1 VIALATKSLYIGNI
15 PYRTPEE
22 EIRTLFEPFGP
33 ISSVRV
39 IGDKGFAFVEIP
51 EENMAAAI
59 EGTNGKELGGRTL
72 TVNEARPREPRSDNR
87 GGGGGG
93 RFNRGGGRNGFG
105 GGAGRPRR

>member
-1 VIALATKSLYIGNI
+1 MATKSLYIGNI

-22 EIRTLFEPFGP
+22 EIRSIFESYGP

-59 EGTNGKELGGRTL
+59 EGTNDKELGGRTL

-87 GGGGGG
+87 GGG
-93 RFNRGGGRNGFG
+93 RFNRGGGRGG
-105 GGAGRPRR
+105 YDGGAGRSRR